1 MITVDFLTPPEG
13 RLLGF
18 RVEGHAGWGKEGS
31 DIVCAAVSSAVYLVA
46 NTVTEVLAVTP
57 LSLRADEGEFFLR
70 LEPRDEPLC
79 RSLMQG
85 LKLHLS
91 QLEEQYPEYVNVSYM
106 EI

>member
-1 MITVDFLTPPEG
+1 MGLCHIFWN
-13 RLLGF
+13 RLSFDMVLDRIKACPADNMF
-18 RVEGHAGWGKEGS
+18 N
-31 DIVCAAVSSAVYLVA
+31 AA
-46 NTVTEVLAVTP
+46 
-57 LSLRADEGEFFLR
+57 EFFLR

>member
-1 MITVDFLTPPEG
+1 MGV
-13 RLLGF
+13 
-18 RVEGHAGWGKEGS
+18 
-31 DIVCAAVSSAVYLVA
+31 VCH
-46 NTVTEVLAVTP
+46 
-57 LSLRADEGEFFLR
+57 LRAEEGEFFLR